1 MKVGERMKKPF
12 TFLVLLFSFLMLV
25 SCSNPTLYNKEK
37 DVIVTEKKDIPVSF
51 LPQEL
56 SIVSVGDSLTQGVGD
71 STGKGGYVPYLQ
83 DLLEETKGVNK
94 ADFVNYGVRGNRSD
108 QLLKRIKTEEV
119 SKSIQ
124 KADGVIITIGGN
136 DIMKVVRNNFTNLQV
151 DSFNKQLDEYEK
163 NLFDVMSIIRENN
176 PNGVIILVGVYNP
189 FIKMFSDIKE
199 MNQIVADWNS
209 TSEKVLAEFDH
220 TYFVSIENIFE
231 NPTSELLYEDYFH
244 PNNQGYQLIAEAIYN
259 KMLTAPL
266 ADILENLQTEEN

>member
-1 MKVGERMKKPF
+1 MMKKPF
-12 TFLVLLFSFLMLV
+12 TFLVLLFSLLMLV
-25 SCSNPTLYNKEK
+25 SCSNQTLYNKEK

-83 DLLEETKGVNK
+83 DLLETTKGVNK
-94 ADFVNYGVRGNRSD
+94 ADFINYGVRGNRSD

-119 SKSIQ
+119 SESIK

-151 DSFNKQLDEYEK
+151 DSFIDPLDEYEK
-163 NLFDVMSIIRENN
+163 NLTDVMSIIRENN
-176 PNGVIILVGVYNP
+176 PNAVIILVGVYNP

-209 TSEKVLAEFDH
+209 TSEKVLAGFDH
-220 TYFVSIENIFE
+220 TYFVPIENIFE

-244 PNNQGYQLIAEAIYN
+244 PNDQGYQLIAEAIYN

-266 ADILENLQTEEN
+266 ADILENLQTEN

>member
-1 MKVGERMKKPF
+1 MKVGEKMKKPF
-12 TFLVLLFSFLMLV
+12 TFLVLLFSLLMLV
-25 SCSNPTLYNKEK
+25 SCSNQTLYNTEK
-37 DVIVTEKKDIPVSF
+37 DMVVMNKKDIPVSF
-51 LPQEL
+51 LPKDL

-83 DLLEETKGVNK
+83 TLLEETKGVNK
-94 ADFVNYGVRGNRSD
+94 TDFLNYGVRGNRSD

-119 SKSIQ
+119 SESIK

-136 DIMKVVRNNFTNLQV
+136 DIMKVVRNNITNLQM
-151 DSFNKQLDEYEK
+151 DSFLAQLSEYEE
-163 NLFDVMSIIRENN
+163 NLNNVLASIREYN
-176 PNGVIILVGVYNP
+176 PKAVVILVGVYNP

-209 TSEKVLAEFDH
+209 TSEGVLAKYKH

-231 NPTSELLYEDYFH
+231 NPTSDLLYEDYFH
-244 PNNQGYQLIAEAIYN
+244 PNDKGYQLIAEAIYE

-266 ADILENLQTEEN
+266 ADILENLQTEN

>member
-1 MKVGERMKKPF
+1 MKKPF
-12 TFLVLLFSFLMLV
+12 TFLVLLFSLLMLV
-25 SCSNPTLYNKEK
+25 SCSNQTLYIKEK
-37 DVIVTEKKDIPVSF
+37 DVVVTEKKDIPVSF
-51 LPQEL
+51 LPQEM

-119 SKSIQ
+119 SKAIQ

-151 DSFNKQLDEYEK
+151 ESFNEQLNEYEN
-163 NLFDVMSIIRENN
+163 NLYEILSNVRTNN
-176 PNGVIILVGVYNP
+176 SNAVIILVGVYNP

-199 MNQIVADWNS
+199 MNKIVTDWNN
-209 TSEKVLAEFDH
+209 TSEKVLAEYDH
-220 TYFVSIENIFE
+220 TYFVSIESIFE
-231 NPTSELLYEDYFH
+231 NPTSDLLYEDYFH
-244 PNNQGYQLIAEAIYN
+244 PNDQGYKLIAEAIYN

>member
-12 TFLVLLFSFLMLV
+12 TFLVLLFSLLMLV
-25 SCSNPTLYNKEK
+25 SCSNQTLYIKEK
-37 DVIVTEKKDIPVSF
+37 DVVVTEKKDIPVSF
-51 LPQEL
+51 LPQEM

-119 SKSIQ
+119 SKAIQ

-151 DSFNKQLDEYEK
+151 ESFNEQLNEYEN
-163 NLFDVMSIIRENN
+163 NLYEILSNVRTNN
-176 PNGVIILVGVYNP
+176 SNAVIILVGVYNP

-199 MNQIVADWNS
+199 MNQIVTDWNN
-209 TSEKVLAEFDH
+209 TSEKVLAEYDH
-220 TYFVSIENIFE
+220 TYFVSIESIFE
-231 NPTSELLYEDYFH
+231 NPTSDLLYEDYFH
-244 PNNQGYQLIAEAIYN
+244 PNDQGYKLIAEAIYN

>member
-12 TFLVLLFSFLMLV
+12 TFLVLLFSLLMLV
-25 SCSNPTLYNKEK
+25 SCSNQTLYNKEK
-37 DVIVTEKKDIPVSF
+37 EVVVIEKKDIPVSF

-136 DIMKVVRNNFTNLQV
+136 DIMKVVRNNITNLQV
-151 DSFNKQLDEYEK
+151 ESFNEQLNEYEN
-163 NLFDVMSIIRENN
+163 NLYEILSSVRNN
-176 PNGVIILVGVYNP
+176 NSNAVIILVGVYNP
-189 FIKMFSDIKE
+189 FIKMFTDIKE
-199 MNQIVADWNS
+199 MNQIVTDWNNR
-209 TSEKVLAEFDH
+209 SEKVLAEYDH
-220 TYFVSIENIFE
+220 TYFVSIESIFE
-231 NPTSELLYEDYFH
+231 NPTSDLLYEDYFH
-244 PNNQGYQLIAEAIYN
+244 PNDQGYKLIAEAIYN

>member
-12 TFLVLLFSFLMLV
+12 TFLVLLFSLLMLV
-25 SCSNPTLYNKEK
+25 SCSNQTLYIKEK
-37 DVIVTEKKDIPVSF
+37 DVVVTEKKDIPVSF

-119 SKSIQ
+119 SKAIQ

-151 DSFNKQLDEYEK
+151 ESFNEQLNEYEN
-163 NLFDVMSIIRENN
+163 NLYEILSNVRTNN
-176 PNGVIILVGVYNP
+176 SNAVIILVGVYNP

-199 MNQIVADWNS
+199 MNQIVTDWNN
-209 TSEKVLAEFDH
+209 TSEKVLAEYDH
-220 TYFVSIENIFE
+220 TYFVSIESIFE
-231 NPTSELLYEDYFH
+231 NPTSDLLYEDYFH
-244 PNNQGYQLIAEAIYN
+244 PNDQGYKLIAEAIYN

>member
-12 TFLVLLFSFLMLV
+12 TFLVLLFSLLMLV
-25 SCSNPTLYNKEK
+25 SCSNQTLYIKEK
-37 DVIVTEKKDIPVSF
+37 DVVVTEKKDIPVSF
-51 LPQEL
+51 LPQEM

-119 SKSIQ
+119 SKAIQ

-151 DSFNKQLDEYEK
+151 ESFNEQLNEYEN
-163 NLFDVMSIIRENN
+163 NLYEILSNVRTSNSN
-176 PNGVIILVGVYNP
+176 AVIILVGVYNP

-199 MNQIVADWNS
+199 MNKIVTDWNN
-209 TSEKVLAEFDH
+209 TSEKVLAEYDH
-220 TYFVSIENIFE
+220 TYFVSIESIFE
-231 NPTSELLYEDYFH
+231 NPTSDLLYEDYFH
-244 PNNQGYQLIAEAIYN
+244 PNDQGYKLIAEAIYN

>member
-12 TFLVLLFSFLMLV
+12 TFLVLLFSLLMLV
-25 SCSNPTLYNKEK
+25 SCSNQTLYIKEK
-37 DVIVTEKKDIPVSF
+37 DVVVTEKKDIPVSF
-51 LPQEL
+51 LPQEM

-119 SKSIQ
+119 SKAIQ

-151 DSFNKQLDEYEK
+151 ESFNEQLNEYEN
-163 NLFDVMSIIRENN
+163 NLYEILSNVRTNN
-176 PNGVIILVGVYNP
+176 SNAVIILVGVYNP

-199 MNQIVADWNS
+199 MNKIVTDWNN
-209 TSEKVLAEFDH
+209 TSEKVLAEYDH
-220 TYFVSIENIFE
+220 TYFVSIESIFE
-231 NPTSELLYEDYFH
+231 NPTSDLLYEDYFH
-244 PNNQGYQLIAEAIYN
+244 PNDQGYKLIAEAIYN

>member
-12 TFLVLLFSFLMLV
+12 TFLVLLFSLLMLV

-83 DLLEETKGVNK
+83 GLLEETKGVNK

-151 DSFNKQLDEYEK
+151 DSFNEQLDEYEK

-176 PNGVIILVGVYNP
+176 PNAVIILVGVYNP

-199 MNQIVADWNS
+199 MNQIVADWNG
-209 TSEKVLAEFDH
+209 TSEKVLAKFDH

-244 PNNQGYQLIAEAIYN
+244 PNDQGYQLIAEAIYN
-259 KMLTAPL
+259 EMLTAPL

>member
-1 MKVGERMKKPF
+1 MKVGERMKKTF
-12 TFLVLLFSFLMLV
+12 TFLVLLFSLLMLV

-37 DVIVTEKKDIPVSF
+37 EVIVTDKKDIPVSF

-151 DSFNKQLDEYEK
+151 DSFNEQLGEYEK
-163 NLFDVMSIIRENN
+163 IYLMLCRLYVKT
-176 PNGVIILVGVYNP
+176 IL
-189 FIKMFSDIKE
+189 M
-199 MNQIVADWNS
+199 Q
-209 TSEKVLAEFDH
+209 
-220 TYFVSIENIFE
+220 
-231 NPTSELLYEDYFH
+231 
-244 PNNQGYQLIAEAIYN
+244 
-259 KMLTAPL
+259 
-266 ADILENLQTEEN
+266 